1 MNHNYR
7 ELEIWKD
14 GIELTKMVY
23 QLTKDFPK
31 EEIYGLTD
39 QIRRS
44 AISIPA
50 NIAEGCGRDTDKD
63 FNYFLAIAK
72 GSSYELETHLILAKE
87 LGYISEENLSPILNK
102 LHILQRKIFRFFIV
116 LCQVSCPVSYFLLPI
131 SYFHLSK

>member
-1 MNHNYR
+1 MSHNYR

-14 GIELTKMVY
+14 GIELAKLVY

-72 GSSYELETHLILAKE
+72 GSSNELETHLILAKE
-87 LGYISEENLSPILNK
+87 LGYISEEKLSPILNK
-102 LHILQRKIFRFFIV
+102 LHILQRKIFRFKQKIYV
-116 LCQVSCPVSYFLLPI
+116 T
-131 SYFHLSK
+131 K